1 MSNITAPQE
10 TTRIFQ
16 ADGVQ
21 AVRIPDKLRFTSD
34 QVYIRRDPSRG
45 IVEISEKPFRPSL
58 QEVFAAFDALDL
70 SDFEIERDH
79 SLPRDIDL

>member
-1 MSNITAPQE
+1 MPETTALQE
-10 TTRIFQ
+10 TTRIVQ

-21 AVRIPDKLRFTSD
+21 TVRIPDNLRFTGD

-45 IVEISEKPFRPSL
+45 IVELSEKPFRPSL

-79 SLPRDIDL
+79 SLPRDINL